1 MSGGPESACLR
12 AVLTI
17 AGSALIAALAPS
29 PLLAALPCALAG
41 ACWLAVF
48 TSTNASIQLI
58 TADHLRGRML
68 ALYLWALVG
77 PMAISGVVVGWVAG
91 LTGTRAALAGLSLP
105 LACYAVWSLARP
117 VPGIDAAGPDG
128 EAGPDEPDDDPAEL
142 PALA

>member
-1 MSGGPESACLR
+1 MAGY
-12 AVLTI
+12 AVV
-17 AGSALIAALAPS
+17 GLIAALAPS

-77 PMAISGVVVGWVAG
+77 PMAISGVIVGWVAG
-91 LTGTRAALAGLSLP
+91 HTGTRAALAALSAP
-105 LACYAVWSLARP
+105 LACYALWSLARP
-117 VPGIDAAGPDG
+117 VPGIDAAGPD
-128 EAGPDEPDDDPAEL
+128 EADDEPDDLAGL
-142 PALA
+142 PVLP